1 MPRPPTALLA
11 VACALLAVVVE
22 SKKAKVAAPA
32 APLGPSTASL
42 AATATVVFAYFL
54 LAAAAAKRAS
64 GQIFPLCLIK
74 TSSLS
79 VAAAWLVIGAALLF
93 GVGLFGAAM
102 PPRGALLTMAAAQIA
117 HYGAELVMLVY
128 LGATKDSHADNQRI
142 LHHTIGFCFVVAAF
156 QVSDATYEEY
166 KLFFWGFAAVVQ
178 GGSTFTKAVMLRRML
193 YPATKRDAVEYALIH
208 LNPALNFVTYPC
220 EMYLMTVGL
229 KFPNLLY
236 RAALSAQCVYDAYWL
251 TRLVS
256 SVKRYRAS
264 YKAGDDKGDSPG
276 EKEHEAILK
285 RQASH

>member
-1 MPRPPTALLA
+1 MFSVSTAGVRKFLVERQQALVAAILQLIADMVKNRGVELTEAFLAIDKSLNRGLADIEA
-11 VACALLAVVVE
+11 VAE
-22 SKKAKVAAPA
+22 
-32 APLGPSTASL
+32 LGL
-42 AATATVVFAYFL
+42 E
-54 LAAAAAKRAS
+54 RA
-64 GQIFPLCLIK
+64 
-74 TSSLS
+74 
-79 VAAAWLVIGAALLF
+79 VAAA
-93 GVGLFGAAM
+93 
-102 PPRGALLTMAAAQIA
+102 
-117 HYGAELVMLVY
+117 
-128 LGATKDSHADNQRI
+128 
-142 LHHTIGFCFVVAAF
+142 
-156 QVSDATYEEY
+156 
-166 KLFFWGFAAVVQ
+166 
-178 GGSTFTKAVMLRRML
+178 
-193 YPATKRDAVEYALIH
+193 ATKRDAVEYALIH